1 MRLLQILAAG
11 LILALHGP
19 VLAYIPINSGDVTV
33 EIITDDGRVL
43 PLHAVR
49 HSDGKAYR
57 AYLEA
62 VYGKN
67 YGIRIHNRTGKRIG
81 LVIAVDG
88 RNIISGDKSRLQSS
102 EQMYILG
109 PHERSSFDG
118 WRTSTQNIQR
128 FYFTEAGD
136 SYAGAW
142 GDYSAMGVIAVAVFP
157 EMTYYPPYRQRWDK
171 MSSGADTAA
180 EDARSAPAPVL
191 EKSEGIL
198 QDPASQPG
206 TGFGKKQYSRVRL
219 VHFDPVTSASSRYF
233 LKYEWRES
241 LCTKGIIDCGTHIPN
256 RFWPEGSE
264 FAPYPPG

>member
-11 LILALHGP
+11 LTLALHGP
-19 VLAYIPINSGDVTV
+19 VLAYIPHNSGDVAV

-43 PLHAVR
+43 PVHAVR
-49 HSDGKAYR
+49 HRDGKAYR

-67 YGIRIHNRTGKRIG
+67 YGIRIYNRTGKRIG

-109 PHERSSFDG
+109 PYERSSFDG
-118 WRTSTQNIQR
+118 WRTSTKDIHR

-142 GDYSAMGVIAVAVFP
+142 DDYSAIGVIAVAVFP
-157 EMTYYPPYRQRWDK
+157 EKTYYRPYRQRRDRL
-171 MSSGADTAA
+171 SSGADAA
-180 EDARSAPAPVL
+180 AGAARPAPAPVQ
-191 EKSEGIL
+191 EKSEGNM
-198 QDPASQPG
+198 QDSASQPG

-219 VHFDPVTSASSRYF
+219 VHFDPMATASSQYF
-233 LKYEWRES
+233 FKYEWRES
-241 LCTKGIIDCGTHIPN
+241 LCKRGIIDCGANTPN
-256 RFWPEGSE
+256 RFWPDNME
-264 FAPYPPG
+264 FAPFPPG